1 MDIKAQRKSG
11 KEAWSERRVEDV
23 VEAPFQELCRT
34 WGDSVPYHAIR
45 YFKDHGLLSWC
56 AVQHCVDPPG
66 VSVAQTCASSHVNH
80 CEPL

>member
-1 MDIKAQRKSG
+1 MLAEADEGELVWVLQVGYIQVDIKAQRKSG
-11 KEAWSERRVEDV
+11 KEAWSDRRVEDV

-56 AVQHCVDPPG
+56 AVEQ
-66 VSVAQTCASSHVNH
+66 SR
-80 CEPL
+80 